1 MCFSTIFLFLCN
13 KIVHST
19 GIILLNK
26 CIFSVIFIN
35 LIKYYPI
42 KYQILHPIL

>member
-1 MCFSTIFLFLCN
+1 MFFHYFFIFMQQNSSFYRYY
-13 KIVHST
+13 
-19 GIILLNK
+19 LLNK